1 PVQYFLIQESGGANG
16 SSLPAPDAT
25 GSINVSSTD
34 GKIALVAGTAT
45 LSGTDCGSRK
55 SNSIDFVGYGG
66 ATCFEGSGATPS
78 LSSTK
83 AALRNNNGCA
93 DTNDNSADFTA
104 PSPNPRNS
112 SSALNSCR
120 TPTPTPTATPT
131 PTSTPTPMPTPS
143 PTPTPATNV
152 II

>member
-1 PVQYFLIQESGGANG
+1 M
-16 SSLPAPDAT
+16 
-25 GSINVSSTD
+25 SSTD
-34 GKIALVAGTAT
+34 GKVALVTSMTA
-45 LSGTDCGSRK
+45 LSGTDCGTWK
-55 SNSIDFVGYGG
+55 ANSVDFVGYGS
-66 ATCFEGSGATPS
+66 AMCFEGNGATPS

-120 TPTPTPTATPT
+120 TPTPTPTPTPTATPTPTPTPSPTATPT

-152 II
+152 I